1 MLGFEE
7 LWVVIK
13 QVHKGCVEVMAV
25 DNLEIKTMAASFCLL
40 IEMIVAGSYFLM
52 IEMIVARSY

>member
-1 MLGFEE
+1 MGCD
-7 LWVVIK
+7 K

-52 IEMIVARSY
+52 TEMIVARSY